1 MNRQVVHIDMDS
13 FFVSV
18 ERLQDKRLHG
28 IPLLIGGTTDRGVV
42 AACSYEARR
51 YGVHS
56 AMPMRTA
63 RMLCPEALVIRGNSM
78 NYSKY
83 SDMVADVLR
92 AEVPVL
98 EKSSIDEFYID
109 MTGMDRYHNSFRL
122 MSLLRQ
128 KVVKE
133 TGLPVSFGF
142 SVNKTVAKVATGE
155 AKPNNQYKV
164 PYGFEREFLSP
175 LPVGRIPMVG
185 DKMQQTLLNMG
196 VRRVDTLQKMS
207 PELLQSVFGDFG
219 LKLWKKVNIED
230 DTPVIPYSE
239 RKSVSTER
247 TFERDTIDVVKLRGL
262 ITAMTENLAFQLRR
276 GNKLTACITVKVR
289 YADFNTH
296 TLQRRIPYTTSDHV
310 LIPAALEL
318 FDRLYNRRLRVRLIG
333 VRMSHLVGGGQQ
345 MQLFDEQ
352 ERIMGLYT
360 AMDKMRKRYGDRA
373 VVRAVGLKARTIG
386 RPNPF
391 DGMAPLLLANRR
403 Q

>member
-1 MNRQVVHIDMDS
+1 MDS

-18 ERLQDKRLHG
+18 ERLQDRRLHG

-63 RMLCPEALVIRGNSM
+63 RMLCPEALVIRGNSL

-219 LKLWKKVNIED
+219 LKLWKKVNVED

-386 RPNPF
+386 RANPF

>member
-18 ERLQDKRLHG
+18 ERLQDRRLHG

-63 RMLCPEALVIRGNSM
+63 RMLCPEALVIRGNSL

-219 LKLWKKVNIED
+219 LKLWKKVNVED

-386 RPNPF
+386 RANPF

>member
-18 ERLQDKRLHG
+18 ERLQDRRLHG

-63 RMLCPEALVIRGNSM
+63 RMLCPEALVIRGNSL

-219 LKLWKKVNIED
+219 LKLWKKVNVED

-239 RKSVSTER
+239 RKSLSTER

-360 AMDKMRKRYGDRA
+360 AMDKMKKRYGDRA